1 MSVKISYVGP
11 NGPDS
16 PIYEFDQEDGFVVGA
31 DGVGFVNVLPEHA
44 WFAVE
49 GFTAMAEHERQPMLA
64 SVVSAVE
71 EARDVGLADLS
82 EEARNAFCDDVG
94 ILFGECLRSLGVSP
108 ADQSRLEPFTAV
120 FVPGRPLSIGG

>member
-16 PIYEFDQEDGFVVGA
+16 PIYEFDQQDGFVVGA
-31 DGVGFVNVLPEHA
+31 DSVGYVNVLPEHA

-49 GFTAMAEHERQPMLA
+49 EFTAMAEHERQPMLA

-71 EARDVGLADLS
+71 EARQVGLGNLT

-94 ILFGECLRSLGVSP
+94 ILFGECLRSLEVSP
-108 ADQSRLEPFTAV
+108 ADQNRLEPFTAV
-120 FVPGRPLSIGG
+120 FVPGQPISIGS

>member
-16 PIYEFDQEDGFVVGA
+16 PIYEFDQDDGFVVGA
-31 DGVGFVNVLPEHA
+31 DSVGYVNVMAEHA

-49 GFTAMAEHERQPMLA
+49 EFTAMAEHERQPVLA

-71 EARDVGLADLS
+71 EASQIGLGNLTEDARD
-82 EEARNAFCDDVG
+82 NFCNDVG
-94 ILFGECLRSLGVSP
+94 ILFGECLRSLGISP
-108 ADQSRLEPFTAV
+108 ADQSKLEPFTAV
-120 FVPGRPLSIGG
+120 FAPNQPVSLVG

>member
-1 MSVKISYVGP
+1 
-11 NGPDS
+11 
-16 PIYEFDQEDGFVVGA
+16 
-31 DGVGFVNVLPEHA
+31 
-44 WFAVE
+44 
-49 GFTAMAEHERQPMLA
+49 MLA

-71 EARDVGLADLS
+71 EAGQCGLVNLT

-120 FVPGRPLSIGG
+120 FVPGQPISMAG

>member
-16 PIYEFDQEDGFVVGA
+16 PIYEFDREDGFVVA
-31 DGVGFVNVLPEHA
+31 AESVGYVNVWPEHA

-49 GFTAMAEHERQPMLA
+49 EFAAMAEHERHPMLA

-71 EARDVGLADLS
+71 EAGQVGLGNLT

-94 ILFGECLRSLGVSP
+94 ILFGECLRSLGVSS
-108 ADQSRLEPFTAV
+108 ADQNLLEPFTAV
-120 FVPGRPLSIGG
+120 FVPGQPTSIVS